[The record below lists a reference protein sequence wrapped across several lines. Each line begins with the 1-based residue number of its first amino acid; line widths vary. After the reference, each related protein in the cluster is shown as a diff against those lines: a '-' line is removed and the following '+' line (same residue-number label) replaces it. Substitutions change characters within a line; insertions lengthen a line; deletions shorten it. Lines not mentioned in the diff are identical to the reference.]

1 MLVLLCT
8 ALAVLGEAQPPT
20 RTGGGG
26 GAPEPGAPPPGGAG
40 ALAQALWLYLQ
51 GATATPMTPGL
62 PPVAPTEAAPT
73 VTAATPPAGPTAPT
87 LPAAPVAE
95 SPPTTPD
102 VPDTSAGDG
111 PPPRRRSRSSA
122 PATAPVAP
130 AATAPKAPATA
141 PPPIDVDAEPKAAP
155 AEKRLL
161 SLDLRYCRVCNEVA
175 YKGKS
180 ECLNKDCV
188 PWFCLYV
195 FFIGS
200 FVLLNNLR
208 GSDLLFQDL
217 WKIWH
222 QPQNKRHKTNRGK
235 KRVTWYAETKA
246 AHAAEEDD
254 DEWPWWEPETHT
266 PLWQGGRDWNDWND
280 NPGSGHASSSSSRS
294 RGRWQWAWVS

>member
-51 GATATPMTPGL
+51 GATATPVTPGL

-95 SPPTTPD
+95 SPPTAPD

-111 PPPRRRSRSSA
+111 PPPWRGQGAQRKRRLLLPQRRQLPKPQQRRRRRF
-122 PATAPVAP
+122 
-130 AATAPKAPATA
+130 
-141 PPPIDVDAEPKAAP
+141 DVDAEPKAAP
-155 AEKRLL
+155 AEKRPL

-188 PWFCLYV
+188 PWFCLYFFYWV
-195 FFIGS
+195 FCF
-200 FVLLNNLR
+200 
-208 GSDLLFQDL
+208 
-217 WKIWH
+217 
-222 QPQNKRHKTNRGK
+222 
-235 KRVTWYAETKA
+235 TK
-246 AHAAEEDD
+246 
-254 DEWPWWEPETHT
+254 
-266 PLWQGGRDWNDWND
+266 
-280 NPGSGHASSSSSRS
+280 
-294 RGRWQWAWVS
+294 